1 MGWWSALKFAMVS
14 LVKAERDLG
23 KLDDCCLL
31 LGVSQAVGIDEGS
44 GSGESGFV
52 TKPSG
57 SVG

>member
-1 MGWWSALKFAMVS
+1 MVS

-31 LGVSQAVGIDEGS
+31 LGVSQAEGIDEGS